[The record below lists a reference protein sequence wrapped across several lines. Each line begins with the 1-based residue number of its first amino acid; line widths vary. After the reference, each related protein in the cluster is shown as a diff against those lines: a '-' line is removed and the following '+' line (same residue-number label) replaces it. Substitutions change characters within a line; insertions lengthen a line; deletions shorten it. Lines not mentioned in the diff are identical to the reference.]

1 MSSDEELKRIR
12 ARRLAEMQAQQQQQ
26 EELHRAQQEAEH
38 QKQELMRKVLT
49 PEARLRLNNIKMVRP
64 EFAHQVELQLL
75 QIAQTGRVRL
85 PIDDETLK
93 KLLVQIQSQQS
104 KRDIKIRRV

>member
-1 MSSDEELKRIR
+1 MSSDEELRKLRAKRMSEI
-12 ARRLAEMQAQQQQQ
+12 QTQQQQQ
-26 EELHRAQQEAEH
+26 EEAQRAQQEAEL

-64 EFAHQVELQLL
+64 EFAQQIEIQLL

-85 PIDDETLK
+85 PIDDNTLK
-93 KLLVQIQSQQS
+93 KLLLQIQSRQS
-104 KRDIKIRRV
+104 KRDITIRRI

>member
-1 MSSDEELKRIR
+1 MSSDEELRKLRAKRMSEI
-12 ARRLAEMQAQQQQQ
+12 QAQQQQQ
-26 EELHRAQQEAEH
+26 EELQRAQQEAEL

-64 EFAHQVELQLL
+64 EFAQQIEIQLL

-85 PIDDETLK
+85 PIDDSTLK
-93 KLLVQIQSQQS
+93 KLLVQIQSRQS
-104 KRDIKIRRV
+104 KRDITIRRI